1 MFHKNVFIFVSACLF
16 IALSSCSNHQFRE
29 AQHVVAQADSLW
41 HEGKM
46 YGVDMGDSATL
57 AQAYETLGHFPLSW
71 LPLLWRGRGER
82 LGEVSYHYG
91 RLLRAKDDPVAAMR
105 VFIDAT
111 HSHTRD
117 YHILGRV
124 YSNMGSICHLAG
136 EFQLSYDMYE
146 KSAEMFLQNGDTLN
160 YYYALNDM
168 AYELAV
174 QGEKDKTYQFLNLI
188 SMNCRDRGIAAK
200 ILETK
205 AEACLYKQ
213 QYDSV
218 IYYSNLLVS
227 YGLNEPTIYLLLAQ
241 AYSFMMEYD
250 SASYYAGRIIHQTN
264 ELYILNNALYIL
276 TNNDTT
282 KDIKSV
288 RETASERA
296 DIQKLIEIKRS
307 ELSQAVQLLEQD
319 LVRKPD
325 KRWIFTLIAI
335 LLFTV
340 TFVFLIHLWKKRKQH
355 RRIIQDIHA
364 KEQLQTQLVHEIDN
378 LSTIQESHQHQI
390 IDDIEET
397 CRLLNGCENIKTQLC
412 WKDYSKMCE
421 LVNQRLYGLAELLQS
436 YHFSEKEIRLCV
448 LVMLKASTEDM
459 VNLIPYAKSGLGKFK
474 YTTAR
479 KLGTST
485 AQMRMFLLNMLC

>member
-1 MFHKNVFIFVSACLF
+1 MKRGVFHIVFLSLLIFCC
-16 IALSSCSNHQFRE
+16 SCSVPQFRG
-29 AQHVVAQADSLW
+29 AQYVVAQADSLW
-41 HEGKM
+41 QAGQM
-46 YGVDMGDSATL
+46 YGIDAGDSATL
-57 AQAYETLGHFPLSW
+57 AQAYETLGHFPLSIGN
-71 LPLLWRGRGER
+71 RRGE
-82 LGEVSYHYG
+82 VYAHACYHYG
-91 RLLRAKDDPVAAMR
+91 KLLRAKENPVEAMQA
-105 VFIDAT
+105 FIAAT
-111 HSHTRD
+111 HSRTRD
-117 YHILGRV
+117 YHILGRL

-146 KSAEMFLQNGDTLN
+146 KSAEMFHQNGDTLN

-168 AYELAV
+168 AYELAE
-174 QGEKDKTYQFLNLI
+174 QGSKNEAYYLVSLIEKNCFNLEVLTKT
-188 SMNCRDRGIAAK
+188 
-200 ILETK
+200 LETK
-205 AEACLYKQ
+205 AEACLYVN

-218 IYYSNLLVS
+218 LYYSDIICSNRNYASNIFLLR
-227 YGLNEPTIYLLLAQ
+227 AK
-241 AYSFMMEYD
+241 AFSFLGQKD
-250 SASYYAGRIIHQTN
+250 SAVYYAN
-264 ELYILNNALYIL
+264 YVLYMSDELFNKNSALYIL
-276 TNNDTT
+276 THDDDSKNMHE
-282 KDIKSV
+282 I
-288 RETASERA
+288 RMTAA
-296 DIQKLIEIKRS
+296 DRSDVQKQIEIRQGK
-307 ELSQAVQLLEQD
+307 LSQAVQLLEQD
-319 LVRKPD
+319 LVHKPD

-340 TFVFLIHLWKKRKQH
+340 TFIFLIHLWKKRKQH

-378 LSTIQESHQHQI
+378 LSTIQKSHQHQI

-436 YHFSEKEIRLCV
+436 YHLSEKEIRLCV

-479 KLGTST
+479 KLSTST
-485 AQMRMFLLNMLC
+485 AQMRTFLLNMLC